1 MEIIKLR
8 ELADIQTGPFGSQL
22 HKEDYVQVGT
32 PIVTVE
38 HLGKRVFSEQNLPR
52 VDDKDKM
59 RLKKYSL
66 LEGDIVFSRV
76 GAIDRSS
83 YVDKEHEGWLFS
95 GRCLRIRPYRKV
107 YPLYLYYY
115 LQLERVKS
123 FIRSIAVGA
132 TMPSINTS
140 ILGKVNILVPEIAVQ
155 KNIANQMAILDDK
168 IELSN
173 DLNRKLQQFRQA
185 MLTKLFPREG
195 AAEPELRFRGFSGK
209 WESIPLGEVG
219 SAQSGV
225 GFPECEQGGQHGI
238 PFFKVSDM
246 NNIGNE
252 REMKVAKNY
261 VTDEQIVNNG
271 WHPIEDVPA
280 IMFAKVGAAVML
292 NRKRLIRTP
301 FLLDNNTMAY
311 KLDKSWDA
319 GFAQALFEQIDLT
332 SLIQV
337 GALPSYNA
345 SDVEGIIVKRPE
357 LNEQKAIGDFFYR
370 LDRYI
375 SLQQKKLERM
385 QRLKA
390 ALLEK
395 LFV

>member
-1 MEIIKLR
+1 MDGLNLKIGDSTMEIIKLR

-38 HLGKRVFSEQNLPR
+38 HLGKRVFTEQNLPH
-52 VDDKDKM
+52 VDNKDKI

-155 KNIANQMAILDDK
+155 KNIAKQMAILDDK

-195 AAEPELRFRGFSGK
+195 AVEPELRFRGFSGQ
-209 WESIPLGEVG
+209 WVAESFEHLASRVSTMDNNSALPRVEYEDIISGTGMLNKDIYKKSSLKAGIEFSAGDVLYGKLRPYLKNWLFATFSGIAVG
-219 SAQSGV
+219 DFWVLHPGKIAGKFLYYLIQSIGYQNLANMTTGTKMPRADWAV
-225 GFPECEQGGQHGI
+225 ISKAKFMVPNDLAEQEY
-238 PFFKVSDM
+238 
-246 NNIGNE
+246 IGNFIYQ
-252 REMKVAKNY
+252 V
-261 VTDEQIVNNG
+261 
-271 WHPIEDVPA
+271 
-280 IMFAKVGAAVML
+280 
-292 NRKRLIRTP
+292 
-301 FLLDNNTMAY
+301 
-311 KLDKSWDA
+311 DA
-319 GFAQALFEQIDLT
+319 
-332 SLIQV
+332 
-337 GALPSYNA
+337 
-345 SDVEGIIVKRPE
+345 
-357 LNEQKAIGDFFYR
+357 
-370 LDRYI
+370 YI

-395 LFV
+395 MFV

>member
-1 MEIIKLR
+1 MDGLNLKIGDSTMEIIKLR

-38 HLGKRVFSEQNLPR
+38 HLGKRVFTEQNLPH
-52 VDDKDKM
+52 VDNKDKI

-155 KNIANQMAILDDK
+155 KNIAKQMAILDDK

-195 AAEPELRFRGFSGK
+195 AEEPELHFEGNLNCWKAFRLGDCVDRLDNLRVPVSATNRIAGTTPYYGANGIQDYVSGYTHEGEFILIAEDGANDLDNYPIQYVNGRIWVNNHAHVLQGKPKIVDTKFLKYALSQVDMRFYLVGGSRSKLNSNIMMNIELNLPIDIDEQRKIGDL
-209 WESIPLGEVG
+209 LGE
-219 SAQSGV
+219 
-225 GFPECEQGGQHGI
+225 
-238 PFFKVSDM
+238 
-246 NNIGNE
+246 
-252 REMKVAKNY
+252 
-261 VTDEQIVNNG
+261 
-271 WHPIEDVPA
+271 
-280 IMFAKVGAAVML
+280 
-292 NRKRLIRTP
+292 
-301 FLLDNNTMAY
+301 
-311 KLDKSWDA
+311 LDK
-319 GFAQALFEQIDLT
+319 F
-332 SLIQV
+332 
-337 GALPSYNA
+337 
-345 SDVEGIIVKRPE
+345 
-357 LNEQKAIGDFFYR
+357 
-370 LDRYI
+370 I

-395 LFV
+395 MFV

>member
-38 HLGKRVFSEQNLPR
+38 HLGKRVFTEQNLPH
-52 VDDKDKM
+52 VDNKDKI

-155 KNIANQMAILDDK
+155 KNIAKQMAILDDK

-195 AAEPELRFRGFSGK
+195 AEEPELHFEGNLNCWKAFRLGDCVDRLDNLRVPVSATNRIAGTTPYYGANGIQDYVSGYTHEGEFILIAEDGANDLDNYPIQYVNGRIWVNNHAHVLQGKPKIVDTKFLKYALSQVDMRFYLVGGSRSKLNSNIMMNIELNLPIDIDEQRKIGDL
-209 WESIPLGEVG
+209 LGE
-219 SAQSGV
+219 
-225 GFPECEQGGQHGI
+225 
-238 PFFKVSDM
+238 
-246 NNIGNE
+246 
-252 REMKVAKNY
+252 
-261 VTDEQIVNNG
+261 
-271 WHPIEDVPA
+271 
-280 IMFAKVGAAVML
+280 
-292 NRKRLIRTP
+292 
-301 FLLDNNTMAY
+301 
-311 KLDKSWDA
+311 LDK
-319 GFAQALFEQIDLT
+319 F
-332 SLIQV
+332 
-337 GALPSYNA
+337 
-345 SDVEGIIVKRPE
+345 
-357 LNEQKAIGDFFYR
+357 
-370 LDRYI
+370 I

-395 LFV
+395 MFV